1 MNIKRGRSGQSLI
14 EYALVLPIF
23 LFLILSFLDLSRA
36 LFYYSSLTNAVR
48 EATRYAIVNKDEL
61 IAAKNNPSN
70 NPLQDKVLDYAFGL
84 SGPSEP
90 LTRNDITVIP
100 QTDANGLFTTVAI
113 RATYTFRPITPGLTL
128 LFGGND
134 GIELTVQSKMLVT
147 PGSK

>member
-1 MNIKRGRSGQSLI
+1 MNNKRGRSGQSLI
-14 EYALVLPIF
+14 EYAMVLPIF

-61 IAAKNNPSN
+61 IAARDNPSN

-84 SGPSEP
+84 TGPSEP
-90 LTRNDITVIP
+90 LTRSDITIDP
-100 QTDANGLFTTVAI
+100 KQENGLFTTVRI
-113 RATYTFRPITPGLTL
+113 EVTYTFRPITPGLTL

-134 GIELTVQSKMLVT
+134 GIPLTARSIMLVS